1 MPVYGRDDLTEA
13 ALREKVRASLRRC
26 RDADTDC
33 EDCQEWTGESCGMA
47 AEALRLLDI
56 DEAAILEF
64 ARMYEQAKMD
74 NIGHTSF
81 QPGLARMRARR
92 EIYAKLARLGVEA

>member
-1 MPVYGRDDLTEA
+1 VSGTAQLRARVREA
-13 ALREKVRASLRRC
+13 LIRC
-26 RDADTDC
+26 RDADTEC
-33 EDCQEWTGESCGMA
+33 EDCREWTGESCGMA
-47 AEALRLLDI
+47 AEALKLLDI

-64 ARMYEQAKMD
+64 ARMYERAKMD